1 LFGSTT
7 PSFKRDDENTVVHIS
22 IKEARD
28 MTTKAL
34 QNLGWDAE
42 DAALHAEI
50 MTSAELCG
58 NNQVSFFVDST

>member
-1 LFGSTT
+1 
-7 PSFKRDDENTVVHIS
+7 
-22 IKEARD
+22 

-42 DAALHAEI
+42 DAALQAEI

-58 NNQVSFFVDST
+58 NNQVSFVVDST